1 MADAGPN
8 DMSSGRKRESGDTM
22 QCRERRRLHEQ
33 FQAIQKELDDLVTQQ
48 FAAFRANDER
58 RFWRLNQKLEPM
70 RDRQE
75 RARLALRK
83 HIRTHRCQPLESSR
97 F

>member
-1 MADAGPN
+1 MADAGPK
-8 DMSSGRKRESGDTM
+8 DVFCARERESGGTP
-22 QCRERRRLHEQ
+22 CREQRRLHEQ

-48 FAAFRANDER
+48 FAAFRVNDER

-75 RARLALRK
+75 RASLALRK
-83 HIRTHRCQPLESSR
+83 HIRAHHCQPLEASR